1 MFGFFKKT
9 LPFSVINEE
18 MERKDN
24 FYFDVDTKYVRI
36 KGTDIFGPLKD
47 LTFKSVKTG
56 EDDFTVEEARK
67 NGGYRVG
74 DKIPIYA
81 NEFDEDAKEV
91 ALSIINDM
99 TRRCEE
105 SIKET
110 VNLYNHNK
118 EFIFNPTLAVDLD
131 NTIYWLFICLRPGD
145 IKTYFDFL
153 EEKGA
158 TTYIDEYKNYVLKC
172 FKVRAVNDNYQY
184 DMVVTVYPYLT
195 WLDNNKEKLDT
206 EKKREEEN
214 AKCKE
219 IFDMIR
225 EAK

>member
-9 LPFSVINEE
+9 LPFSIIDEE

-36 KGTDIFGPLKD
+36 KGMDIFGPLKD

-56 EDDFTVEEARK
+56 EDDFTIEEARK

-74 DKIPIYA
+74 NEIRIFA
-81 NEFDEDAKEV
+81 SEFDEDAKED
-91 ALSIINDM
+91 ALCYINDM
-99 TRRCEE
+99 TKRCEE
-105 SIKET
+105 SIKEI
-110 VNLYNHNK
+110 VELYNHNK
-118 EFIFNPTLAVDLD
+118 EFIFNPTLAVERD
-131 NTIYWLFICLRPGD
+131 NIIYRLFICLRPGD
-145 IKTYFDFL
+145 IKAYFDFL

-172 FKVRAVNDNYQY
+172 FKVRAVNDDYQY
-184 DMVVTVYPYLT
+184 DMVITVCPYLT
-195 WLDNNKEKLDT
+195 WLDNNKETLDCK
-206 EKKREEEN
+206 KKREEEN
-214 AKCKE
+214 EKCKE
-219 IFDMIR
+219 IFNMIR